1 MTANLAQKLE
11 SLDTGTDYSDPN
23 TYAALLYGDQ
33 ADEGAAPAPQGETV
47 QPAPAPA
54 AEVKTESSEA
64 PAAAETNANE
74 AVDGVLTRDGKR
86 VIPYD
91 VLAEARKTATTNA
104 QRATELAEAN
114 RQLQEQIEALKT
126 GKPADPATQPKGRY
140 SAERIAQV
148 RDDFPEMAEM
158 MESQNALIDQLA
170 EMRTA
175 PAAAVRQEPDEAAAV
190 QAEIDNLPL
199 LTRWQSKGGPVWAAA
214 VELDQA
220 LQTDP
225 VWSAKPQG
233 ERFAEVQRRVAED
246 LGIPIPTASNTTAA
260 PAPQNKAPAPIAAPS
275 PSITDFNGS
284 APALPGARPLD
295 GLAVGQA
302 VDKAMAMSLEE
313 IQRMVGVN
321 V

>member
-1 MTANLAQKLE
+1 MTATNSQMLE
-11 SLDTGTDYSDPN
+11 RLEGITDFTDPN
-23 TYAALLYGDQ
+23 AFNALYEDEAGTAAEATQGDTPNT
-33 ADEGAAPAPQGETV
+33 E
-47 QPAPAPA
+47 APA
-54 AEVKTESSEA
+54 AEVKVESSA
-64 PAAAETNANE
+64 TPAAAETKADE
-74 AVDGVLTRDGKR
+74 AVDGVLTKDGKR

-104 QRATELAEAN
+104 QRAAELAEAN

-199 LTRWQSKGGPVWAAA
+199 LTRWQAKGGPVWAAA

-246 LGIPIPTASNTTAA
+246 LGIPTPSATPAPPAAQTKPPAPLAA
-260 PAPQNKAPAPIAAPS
+260 PAP
-275 PSITDFNGS
+275 SISDFNGS
-284 APALPGARPLD
+284 SPALPGSAPLD

-302 VDKAMAMSLEE
+302 VDKAMSMTLEQ

>member
-1 MTANLAQKLE
+1 
-11 SLDTGTDYSDPN
+11 
-23 TYAALLYGDQ
+23 
-33 ADEGAAPAPQGETV
+33 
-47 QPAPAPA
+47 
-54 AEVKTESSEA
+54 
-64 PAAAETNANE
+64 
-74 AVDGVLTRDGKR
+74 
-86 VIPYD
+86 
-91 VLAEARKTATTNA
+91 
-104 QRATELAEAN
+104 
-114 RQLQEQIEALKT
+114 
-126 GKPADPATQPKGRY
+126 
-140 SAERIAQV
+140 
-148 RDDFPEMAEM
+148 M

-199 LTRWQSKGGPVWAAA
+199 LTRWQAKGGPVWAAA

-246 LGIPIPTASNTTAA
+246 LGIPIPTPQATTAA

-302 VDKAMAMSLEE
+302 VDKAMSMSLED

-321 V
+321 I

>member
-1 MTANLAQKLE
+1 MTANLAQQIE
-11 SLDTGTDYSDPN
+11 TLDSGTDYTDPN

-33 ADEGAAPAPQGETV
+33 AAEGTDPAPQGETV
-47 QPAPAPA
+47 TTPPAPA
-54 AEVKTESSEA
+54 AEVKTGSDEA
-64 PAAAETNANE
+64 PAVADPKADE
-74 AVDGVLTRDGKR
+74 AVDGVLTKDGKR

-91 VLAEARKTATTNA
+91 VLAEVRKTALTNG
-104 QRATELAEAN
+104 QRAAELAEAN

-126 GKPADPATQPKGRY
+126 GKPADPATPAKGKY
-140 SAERIAQV
+140 TAERIAQV

-158 MESQNALIDQLA
+158 MESQNALVDQLA
-170 EMRTA
+170 EMRQAA
-175 PAAAVRQEPDEAAAV
+175 PAPRQVPDEAAAV

-199 LTRWQSKGGPVWAAA
+199 LTRWQAKGGPVWASA
-214 VELDQA
+214 VALDQQ
-220 LQTDP
+220 LQEDP
-225 VWSAKPQG
+225 VWSDKPQG

-246 LGIPIPTASNTTAA
+246 LGIPLPTPANTPAA

-275 PSITDFNGS
+275 PSISDFNGS

-302 VDKAMAMSLEE
+302 VDKAMSMSLED